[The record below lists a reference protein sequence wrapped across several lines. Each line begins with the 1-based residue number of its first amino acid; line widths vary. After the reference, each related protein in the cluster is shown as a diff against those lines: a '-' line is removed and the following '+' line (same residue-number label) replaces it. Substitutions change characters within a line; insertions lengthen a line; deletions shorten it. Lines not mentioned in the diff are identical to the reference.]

1 MIKVIGRARI
11 GYAEVVLHDGEN
23 ACKIGGEAY
32 TDNSRNS
39 VVCAEHRKEYQ
50 KRQKKQRGK
59 KQIEN

>member
-1 MIKVIGRARI
+1 MITILTRARDS
-11 GYAEVVLHDGEN
+11 YAEVVLHDGAD
-23 ACKIGGEAY
+23 ACRVGGEPY

-59 KQIEN
+59 KETKP